1 MMRTDNHLKV
11 KRFSNTCQNRRAWQ
25 PYELAQVQ
33 RHASHV
39 FHAFIKGV
47 QSCSRPNISYA
58 KSSEFIP
65 VGYTVVSTLCA

>member
-11 KRFSNTCQNRRAWQ
+11 KRFSDTCQNRRAWQ

-39 FHAFIKGV
+39 FRAFIKGV
-47 QSCSRPNISYA
+47 QSCSRPNISCA
-58 KSSEFIP
+58 KSSELIP
-65 VGYTVVSTLCA
+65 VGYTVVSTLCT